1 MSTAVL
7 DVTRTSRWGL
17 PGVRVPGDA
26 RQPRPDVLLASG
38 SLLLA
43 GVEPGQRRT
52 WLTWSEHLSRHG
64 APPTPDLATLAQL
77 ADAAGLRGYGGAAF
91 PTAVKL
97 RAMAGGR
104 APLVIVNGMEGEHAS
119 AKDGVLL
126 RHVPHLVLDGAL
138 AAARALGAK
147 GVTVRLAEDRPD
159 LVDAVRAA
167 AAERDATRT
176 VTVSVGPAVFSAGE
190 ATAVINGVVGR
201 PALPSPLGRPPLA
214 PAGNRALA
222 WVPGARRPALVSN
235 VETFARLALV
245 ARGQAADSAL
255 LTLSGAV
262 ARCGVLELP
271 AGSTLEDAV
280 AAAGGLT
287 EPVATAVTGGWHGR
301 WVPWSAARGAVTVA
315 GRAGRGRRPLGR
327 RGIRASCRV
336 AVPGHRAG
344 RGGADPCRGQCRAVR
359 SLSGR
364 PAADRLGPLD
374 LSDLSDRPAGAS
386 GRFAV
391 DELRT
396 SMESLR
402 GRGLC
407 AHPTAAVDALSSAL
421 DRVAED
427 LSAHAAGTCTATR
440 GWQP

>member
-1 MSTAVL
+1 MSTAVM

-43 GVEPGQRRT
+43 GVEPGRRRT
-52 WLTWSEHLSRHG
+52 WLTWSEHVSRHG
-64 APPTPDLATLAQL
+64 APPTPDLATLARR

-126 RHVPHLVLDGAL
+126 RHAPHLVLDGAL
-138 AAARALGAK
+138 AAARALGAE

-167 AAERDATRT
+167 AAERDESRI
-176 VTVSVGPAVFSAGE
+176 VTVSVGPAAFAAGE

-245 ARGQAADSAL
+245 ARGQTADSAL
-255 LTLSGAV
+255 FTLSGAV

-271 AGSTLEDAV
+271 AGSTLRDAV

-287 EPVATAVTGGWHGR
+287 EPVATVVTGGWHGR
-301 WVPWSAARGAVTVA
+301 WVPWSAAQDAVLS
-315 GRAGRGRRPLGR
+315 RAGLDQVGGRWGAGVFVLLAESLCPVAALAAVAQTLAEGSS
-327 RGIRASCRV
+327 GQCGPCRV
-336 AVPGHRAG
+336 GLPQIASDLADVCAG
-344 RGGADPCRGQCRAVR
+344 G
-359 SLSGR
+359 SGR
-364 PAADRLGPLD
+364 LAR
-374 LSDLSDRPAGAS
+374 
-386 GRFAV
+386 
-391 DELRT
+391 DELRM
-396 SMESLR
+396 SMDSLR

-421 DRVAED
+421 DSVAED

-440 GWQP
+440 RWQP